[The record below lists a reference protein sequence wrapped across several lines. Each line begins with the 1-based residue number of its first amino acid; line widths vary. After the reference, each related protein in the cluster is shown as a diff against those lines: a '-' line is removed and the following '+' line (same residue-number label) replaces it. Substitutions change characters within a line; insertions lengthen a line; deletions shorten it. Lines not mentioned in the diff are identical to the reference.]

1 MVAFMAEWRSPPRRF
16 HGGIHQSKGGNS
28 LLKRFAFVSEA
39 ATREYKDLPEWV
51 QDEFGKDL
59 RRIQY
64 GGEPEHAI
72 KHLSETV
79 GAGAVEL
86 IINGSPAY
94 RCVYIA
100 KYLDVVFV
108 LHSFVK
114 TTNGTDQKAMKVAE
128 QRLTD
133 LKIELRKQGVNC

>member
-1 MVAFMAEWRSPPRRF
+1 MR
-16 HGGIHQSKGGNS
+16 K
-28 LLKRFAFVSEA
+28 FAFVSA
-39 ATREYKDLPEWV
+39 AAEREYKKLPEDV

-64 GGEPEHAI
+64 GQDPELPIKSLTDSVGSGAI
-72 KHLSETV
+72 
-79 GAGAVEL
+79 EL

-100 KYLDVVFV
+100 KYADMVVV

-114 TTNGTDQKAMKVAE
+114 TTNNTDRHAMQVADD
-128 QRLTD
+128 RLKE
-133 LKIELRKQGVNC
+133 LKQELKKMGYPV

>member
-1 MVAFMAEWRSPPRRF
+1 M
-16 HGGIHQSKGGNS
+16 
-28 LLKRFAFVSEA
+28 KRFAFVSEA
-39 ATREYKDLPEWV
+39 ASREYKDLPEWV

-64 GGEPEHAI
+64 GGEPELAI

-79 GAGAVEL
+79 GTGAVEL

-94 RCVYIA
+94 RCVYIV
-100 KYLDVVFV
+100 KYMDVVFV

-114 TTNGTDQKAMKVAE
+114 TTNSTDQKAMKVAE

-133 LKIELRKQGVNC
+133 LKIELRKEGVKC